1 MEQTQHDNFIIFTIN
16 GGVGKNILATAV
28 VKAIKKQYPDWN
40 IVVLTAWKDVWMFN
54 PYIYRS
60 YNFNN
65 SPYFYSNYVK
75 GKNTKVFSIDPYQTE
90 GYILKKEHLIVTWC
104 NLLGIKYDNEMPELF
119 FNQREID
126 FVRNQIVKNDP
137 ILLIQSHGGG
147 VSDIKHSWMRD
158 LPIQTAQEVAN
169 AFRGEVRIIHVRRDD
184 QLALNDVEQFKG
196 GLRELFVLVRESKYR
211 LFIDSMCQH
220 TACALNKKSVVC
232 WIRNYPH
239 VLGYA
244 MHDNYMC
251 DAQDEIDSLDFS
263 LLEPFDIGGHNI
275 QCPFKEQTKL
285 FDAQKLVSLIRTQA

>member
-1 MEQTQHDNFIIFTIN
+1 MEQTQHDNFIILTIN

-28 VKAIKKQYPDWN
+28 TKAIKRQYPDWN
-40 IVVLTAWKDVWMFN
+40 IIVLTAWKDVWMFN
-54 PYIYRS
+54 PHIYRS

-75 GKNTKVFSIDPYQTE
+75 GKNVKIFSLDPYQTE
-90 GYILKKEHLIVTWC
+90 NYILKKQHLIVTWC
-104 NLLGIKYDNEMPELF
+104 ELFGIEYKNEMPELF
-119 FNQREID
+119 FNQREIE

-158 LPIQTAQEVAN
+158 LPIQTAQEVVN
-169 AFRGEVRIIHVRRDD
+169 SFKGEVRIIHVRRDD

-220 TACALNKKSVVC
+220 TASALNKKSVVC

-239 VLGYA
+239 ILGYPL
-244 MHDNYMC
+244 HDNYMC
-251 DAQDEIDSLDFS
+251 DAQEEIDSLDFS
-263 LLEPFDIGGHNI
+263 LLEPYDISGHNI